1 MAPARVL
8 LPINNIK
15 GDPVNIAIKEYKRV
29 KEDFYNL
36 AAYTQKRH
44 QSKQYNFKYYL
55 DAMVII
61 DGDLYLMDESERRN

>member
-1 MAPARVL
+1 M
-8 LPINNIK
+8 K
-15 GDPVNIAIKEYKRV
+15 IAIKEYKRV

-36 AAYTQKRH
+36 AASTQKRH